1 MRRTKKLLM
10 GVVMLCMVLIGV
22 IAMPRGAQAADSDF
36 RIEDGVLWKYNGS
49 GGDVIIPK
57 GVIRIGSN
65 AFIDCDSLTSVT
77 IPDGVTDIG
86 EQAFWRCNS
95 LSNITIPSSVKSIGM
110 YAFRDTPWLENKRQ
124 ERTDHLVIVNH
135 ILVDGI
141 KSDGNVIIPEDVT
154 SIGDKAFEAGI
165 LESITIPEGVIYIG
179 WMSFAGCENLKEMT
193 ILNPKANF
201 ANGNRVLDFS
211 YEWTQF
217 KNPIVIIKGYANS
230 TAQKLVADSN
240 KCRKDEHADEY
251 NDTTFQFVPL
261 DGTGGNDNPTTPDNP
276 EKPDDK
282 PTTPSNPTN
291 PQQPTKPQ
299 QPANPITPTKPLT
312 QEQKTYKL
320 LQKVKATKSMTI
332 KKGKS
337 KTITVTLPKGLRKVT
352 KFSGKKVNQI
362 KITFKSSNKKVATV
376 NSKGKV
382 TAKKKGTAKIKIYL
396 SVHDGKGVSVRGL
409 TVKVKVK

>member
-141 KSDGNVIIPEDVT
+141 KSNGNVIIPEDVT

-261 DGTGGNDNPTTPDNP
+261 DGTGGNDDPTQPTNPTNPTTPSETPTQP
-276 EKPDDK
+276 EKPSE
-282 PTTPSNPTN
+282 PT
-291 PQQPTKPQ
+291 
-299 QPANPITPTKPLT
+299 AN
-312 QEQKTYKL
+312 QTYKL

-337 KTITVTLPKGLRKVT
+337 KTIKVTIPRGVTKVT
-352 KFSGKKVNQI
+352 KFSGKKANQI
-362 KITFKSSNKKVATV
+362 KVTYKSLNKKVATV